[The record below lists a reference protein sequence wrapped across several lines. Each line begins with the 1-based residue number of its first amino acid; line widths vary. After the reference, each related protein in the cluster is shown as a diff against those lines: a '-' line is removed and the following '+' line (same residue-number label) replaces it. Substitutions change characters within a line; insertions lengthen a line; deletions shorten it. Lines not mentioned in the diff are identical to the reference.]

1 MAHAFTPASIV
12 VGIDGSRAAID
23 AALWA
28 VDEATGRGLP
38 LRLLGAAEPGAD
50 PAAAHAA
57 VHAAAAAVQSSGR
70 TDLPAVQTEVAT
82 AGPVLALLEASRH
95 AAMICVGPIGLRHV
109 DHDRLGSTVDAL
121 IAAAHCPVALVRGGR
136 RPQTGWVVAQLDQT
150 PDSAAVLQF
159 AVEEARMR
167 RAPLRVLGTWQADE
181 HDPDSAAEPERMV
194 RAQLDRRLEHWRTRY
209 PDLDVAPV
217 AVPGSGLSYLEAN
230 AAAIGLVVV
239 GARNTAGVAEL
250 LSGAG
255 RAALQNTDTSVLV
268 VDPQRLL

>member
-1 MAHAFTPASIV
+1 MAHPFTPASIV

-57 VHAAAAAVQSSGR
+57 VHAAAAAVRSSGR
-70 TDLPAVQTEVAT
+70 TDLPAVQTEVVT

-109 DHDRLGSTVDAL
+109 DHGRVGSTVDAL
-121 IAAAHCPVALVRGGR
+121 IAAAHCPVALVRGEISA
-136 RPQTGWVVAQLDQT
+136 GWVVAELDQT

-181 HDPDSAAEPERMV
+181 YDPDAAAEPERMV
-194 RAQLDRRLEHWRTRY
+194 RAQLDRRLEQWRTRY

-230 AAAIGLVVV
+230 AAAIGLVVI

-250 LSGAG
+250 LGGAG